1 MLPNPQMPTPA
12 ERPPPPLLI
21 GVLLSDENVCSQFNP
36 VSENVAQGKM
46 AEKVFSRDQ
55 RGKRHGEPT
64 RLRLNFKS
72 NWRRAGLGCAAYF
85 TINLNVAEWLRLPE
99 VPPVT
104 VIV

>member
-1 MLPNPQMPTPA
+1 MPTPA

-55 RGKRHGEPT
+55 RGKRYGEPT
-64 RLRLNFKS
+64 RLRLNFRS
-72 NWRRAGLGCAAYF
+72 NWRRAGLGGARYF
-85 TINLNVAEWLRLPE
+85 TTSWNEAGWLRLPE
-99 VPPVT
+99 VPVT
-104 VIV
+104 VMV